1 MSWSQTRLHYSSL
14 RLQIKANAPSLLC
27 SILLSTPAE
36 KPHQTRLAAAE
47 TLPATRWCS
56 RYVSPPLPATPAA
69 DSDPYLIFTSPALF
83 PSAGDDDLH
92 RQL

>member
-27 SILLSTPAE
+27 SILLSKPAE

-47 TLPATRWCS
+47 TLCPRHDGARGTHRRPC
-56 RYVSPPLPATPAA
+56 
-69 DSDPYLIFTSPALF
+69 
-83 PSAGDDDLH
+83 
-92 RQL
+92 RQLPLLIPILT